1 MPKNEAL
8 DTVHGYVEERAYR
21 LKKVFLRLMRIP
33 GLYKKVLGIFAAQ
46 APKLFGISADFEADA
61 VRTIGGV
68 AHRYLQRHTGGAGH
82 RGTVR
87 QRDGAV
93 HRRGDRRP
101 AACARCRL
109 RHGLAGY
116 TGHLYQMQLQYQ
128 PYSPHPVYPPNIPA
142 YRLEKSESV
151 TGMSL
156 KDP

>member
-1 MPKNEAL
+1 
-8 DTVHGYVEERAYR
+8 
-21 LKKVFLRLMRIP
+21 MRIP
-33 GLYKKVLGIFAAQ
+33 ELYKKVLGIFAAQ
-46 APKLFGISADFEADA
+46 TPKLFGISAGFEADA
-61 VRTIGGV
+61 VRTTGGV

-82 RGTVR
+82 SGTVR

-116 TGHLYQMQLQYQ
+116 VGHLYQMQLQYQ
-128 PYSPHPVYPPNIPA
+128 PYSPHPVYSPHIPA